1 MTRLL
6 ALVPVLLAVAACGGG
21 SASAPTAATRTATTT
36 APAARGTLHVVM
48 SADSHHPQ
56 LGHAWTY
63 AVRVTDAAGGKP
75 VAATIHLQFFFAGS
89 PVGEVGRHRVG
100 NGVWEETI
108 PATGK
113 DAFPPA
119 AVGQPLVLHAAV
131 KAKGYRPA
139 AAGWKVQVVK

>member
-1 MTRLL
+1 VIRAL
-6 ALVPVLLAVAACGGG
+6 ALVPVLLALAACGGG
-21 SASAPTAATRTATTT
+21 SASAPPTTRSATT
-36 APAARGTLHVVM
+36 APAAKGTLHVVM

-56 LGHAWTY
+56 LRHAWTY
-63 AVRVTDAAGGKP
+63 SVRVTDAANGKP

-89 PVGEVGRHRVG
+89 SVGEVGRHVVA
-100 NGVWEETI
+100 NGVWKETI

-119 AVGQPLVLHAAV
+119 AVGQPLVLRAAV

-139 AAGWKVQVVK
+139 TAGWKVQVVK